1 MPKNPSRRKYA
12 RSRGSTRRNWRRTPT
27 KSPSTTT
34 PIAKRAHTS
43 ATGVSSRSAI
53 LVATKDAP
61 HAVTANVALRR
72 FPASG
77 GNPVGS
83 RLEGGTGMTQ
93 TQLLKKVQRAH
104 WRSLQRLLRRAYQE
118 GFNAGL
124 TRAHGA
130 GRRGRTIRADARVE
144 GLVRRIERHFGLAR
158 YAFEGRVG
166 HAASGRRIPARDLLV
181 KYLTEDPAS

>member
-1 MPKNPSRRKYA
+1 MKSGVVATIHPVVVACAVTRAFDWSHWCRVMPKNPSRRKYA
-12 RSRGSTRRNWRRTPT
+12 RSRRSTRRNWRRTPT
-27 KSPSTTT
+27 NSPSTTI

-53 LVATKDAP
+53 LVATKEAP
-61 HAVTANVALRR
+61 HAVTAIAALRR

-83 RLEGGTGMTQ
+83 RLEGGTRMTQ

-124 TRAHGA
+124 TRAHRA
-130 GRRGRTIRADARVE
+130 GRRGRTIRPDPRGEGLLRRVE
-144 GLVRRIERHFGLAR
+144 RPPRLA
-158 YAFEGRVG
+158 
-166 HAASGRRIPARDLLV
+166 
-181 KYLTEDPAS
+181 